1 MFDFKLNPY
10 KKINRDDLN
19 YLFIYKGELKLS
31 CMQFL
36 SFSVSTF
43 AGHSTNIP
51 ISTSNSSLSLSDC
64 IHYSFYFIF
73 LQSLLIVQTSKPFY
87 FWLFIS
93 FENIPSR
100 FAEFGALHSNIRFK
114 SIIYWAYHI

>member
-10 KKINRDDLN
+10 KTINRDDLN